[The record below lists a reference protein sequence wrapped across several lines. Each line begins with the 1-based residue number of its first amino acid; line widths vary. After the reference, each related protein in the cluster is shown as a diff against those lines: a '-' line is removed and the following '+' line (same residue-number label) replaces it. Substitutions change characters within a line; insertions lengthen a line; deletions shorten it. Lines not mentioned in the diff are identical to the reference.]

1 MRSFTELKPGT
12 LMADQVTDSIRNFQS
27 WVGRSN
33 TSAASSGGVP
43 ESKQP
48 LACLVATGH
57 KSFSHHLMRKRQKHV
72 WCMMETS
79 VFVWGVGFF
88 FCTWEL
94 HRCQMERPL
103 SNKRGQ
109 WEEHLLTDRELK
121 GNSTKNKLRTTSAW
135 TQNEEI
141 SLWPDCSK
149 WIRRVLK

>member
-12 LMADQVTDSIRNFQS
+12 LKADQVTDSTWNFQS

-48 LACLVATGH
+48 LTCLVATGH
-57 KSFSHHLMRKRQKHV
+57 KSFSHHLMRKQQKHV
-72 WCMMETS
+72 WCMTETF
-79 VFVWGVGFF
+79 VFVWGVVLLLFF
-88 FCTWEL
+88 FFTWEL
-94 HRCQMERPL
+94 HSCQTERLL

-121 GNSTKNKLRTTSAW
+121 GNSTKNKLRTTSRM
-135 TQNEEI
+135 NPE
-141 SLWPDCSK
+141 
-149 WIRRVLK
+149 RRDFSVIWRR